1 MAARRCIGMFA
12 KMVVSGIGREGVIPN
27 FDRDMMGRVGKMN
40 LMKLRQISQ
49 WLREGSSVDQQ
60 RKQMLTNDPN
70 TMEYTQINDND
81 VQRNQSLSTL
91 ERYQRIQLVSP
102 RSDVRISRRLFGRII
117 KFIPRN
123 EEMHRNLLIPR
134 HAASITEMNLV
145 EKKKAMFV
153 KLAMS
158 QQPWI

>member
-1 MAARRCIGMFA
+1 M
-12 KMVVSGIGREGVIPN
+12 
-27 FDRDMMGRVGKMN
+27 
-40 LMKLRQISQ
+40 
-49 WLREGSSVDQQ
+49 
-60 RKQMLTNDPN
+60 
-70 TMEYTQINDND
+70 NDND

-102 RSDVRISRRLFGRII
+102 RSYVRISRRLFGRII
-117 KFIPRN
+117 KLIPRN
-123 EEMHRNLLIPR
+123 EEMHRNLLIPW